1 MLKDFTHI
9 CYFSCVNFVMQSKL
23 DPASTSVRDNSVC
36 GVSLPTLECFLFVLF
51 FLVQELSSKTKE
63 LLSNIRKLAG
73 QDGKVSIEQLRAR
86 KLTPATETFLFSVA
100 SVEGLAQL

>member
-1 MLKDFTHI
+1 MLVSF
-9 CYFSCVNFVMQSKL
+9 
-23 DPASTSVRDNSVC
+23 PA
-36 GVSLPTLECFLFVLF
+36 
-51 FLVQELSSKTKE
+51 QELSSKTKE
-63 LLSNIRKLAG
+63 LLNNIRKLAG